1 MKSFVF
7 NFISGDKK
15 KFGNGAELFNLIST
29 CVAFDQ
35 KVTIVLNKKEEN
47 MNFLL
52 DVLEIPGEKDIVT
65 YQKTS
70 FGEISSYEAFRI
82 KKLSEIKLLKE
93 QSDFYL
99 EC

>member
-7 NFISGDKK
+7 NFISGEKK
-15 KFGNGAELFNLIST
+15 KFVNGAELFNLIAT

-35 KVTIVLNKKEEN
+35 KVTIVLNENEDN

-52 DVLEIPGEKDIVT
+52 GVLQIPGEKNIVT
-65 YQKTS
+65 YKKTL
-70 FGEISSYEAFRI
+70 FDKTVNYESFRI
-82 KKLSEIKLLKE
+82 KKLDEVKVLIE

>member
-15 KFGNGAELFNLIST
+15 KFGDGAELFNLIAT

-35 KVTIVLNKKEEN
+35 KVTIILNESGVN
-47 MNFLL
+47 TNFLL
-52 DVLEIPGEKDIVT
+52 DILQIPGEKNIVT
-65 YQKTS
+65 YKKAS
-70 FGEISSYEAFRI
+70 FDKISNYESFRI
-82 KKLSEIKLLKE
+82 KKLNEVKVLIE